1 MSTSAFSD
9 PPVGYKI
16 FKPIV
21 ETVETIGLI
30 EVSLGRNSKNIQFDK
45 SDTITYSPSFARR
58 YKPTPLLA
66 KMADDAGVN
75 GEAVTKYFPSFKVRG
90 PWIK

>member
-9 PPVGYKI
+9 RPVGYKI

-21 ETVETIGLI
+21 ETVETIGPI
-30 EVSLGRNSKNIQFDK
+30 VVSLGRNSKNIQFDK
-45 SDTITYSPSFARR
+45 SDTITYSPSVASR

-66 KMADDAGVN
+66 KMADDAGIA
-75 GEAVTKYFPSFKVRG
+75 GEAFPKHFSSFKVRG
-90 PWIK
+90 SWIQ

>member
-9 PPVGYKI
+9 RPVGYKI
-16 FKPIV
+16 FKPMV
-21 ETVETIGLI
+21 ETVEAIGLI

-45 SDTITYSPSFARR
+45 SDTITHSPSVASR

-66 KMADDAGVN
+66 KMADDAGID
-75 GEAVTKYFPSFKVRG
+75 GEAVTKHFPSFKVRG
-90 PWIK
+90 LCIK